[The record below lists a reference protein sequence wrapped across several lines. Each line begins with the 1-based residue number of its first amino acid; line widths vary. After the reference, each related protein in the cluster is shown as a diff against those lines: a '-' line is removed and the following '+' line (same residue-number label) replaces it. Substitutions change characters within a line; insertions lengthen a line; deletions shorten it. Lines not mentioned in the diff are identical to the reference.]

1 MTNTEKSRILN
12 NTNFMESVKEGVTL
26 VDFWAEWCIPCRMQA
41 PIIDKVH
48 TTIGSRALIGKI
60 DVDENAETA
69 VRLGIVSIPTLV
81 LFKDGK
87 EIKRFVGVQSESL
100 LVETLEKALA

>member
-48 TTIGSRALIGKI
+48 TAIGSRALIGKI

-81 LFKDGK
+81 LFKDGR
-87 EIKRFVGVQSESL
+87 EIKRFVGVQSEAL